1 MKKKDDLDEPREYF
15 ERNVL
20 LILIFVAIS
29 SALMWLCVDMLRD
42 VNPWGTL
49 VGVPGIIFT
58 FQTLWLITNPY
69 AIVYEDRFEI
79 KHSFFYGK
87 VVYFLD
93 LKGVKDLKASR
104 FTIVY
109 NDDEPE
115 RLPLLGMRGSHK
127 KTLIKKLE
135 EKIEKSKASRLF

>member
-15 ERNVL
+15 ERSVPLVL
-20 LILIFVAIS
+20 FMVSVSTL
-29 SALMWLCVDMLRD
+29 LMWLCVDMLRE

-49 VGVPGIIFT
+49 VGVPGLVFT
-58 FQTLWLITNPY
+58 FQTLWLVTNPY

-79 KHSFFYGK
+79 KNSFFYGK

-93 LKGVKDLKASR
+93 LKGVKDLKGNR

-127 KTLIKKLE
+127 QNLMKRLE
-135 EKIEKSKASRLF
+135 EKIEQSKSTRLF